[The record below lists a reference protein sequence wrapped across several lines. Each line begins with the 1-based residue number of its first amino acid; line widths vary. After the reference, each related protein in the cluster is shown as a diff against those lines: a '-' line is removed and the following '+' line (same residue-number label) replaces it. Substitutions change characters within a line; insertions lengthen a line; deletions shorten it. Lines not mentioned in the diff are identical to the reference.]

1 MWSTLPMSF
10 SDCLEMPPC
19 NFFASISMSSVYLI
33 VGSPKVQW
41 NLGTDGHVEKTLLL
55 KVPFV
60 LYILTDG
67 IFFILLITS

>member
-1 MWSTLPMSF
+1 
-10 SDCLEMPPC
+10 
-19 NFFASISMSSVYLI
+19 MSSVYLI

-60 LYILTDG
+60 LYIGVRRVNVRLCQVWVYSFSSAKLPK
-67 IFFILLITS
+67 I